1 MDERIKPGM
10 EGRATAV
17 VTEAATAATWNS
29 GSLKVFSTPHM
40 IALMECAAVDAVDAL
55 LGPGQVTVGSCV
67 NIKHVSA
74 SPLGSTIWAKA
85 KLVEIDRRRLV
96 FDVAAGDDWG
106 EIGGGTHERFI
117 VDSARF
123 MEKTHAKSSV

>member
-1 MDERIKPGM
+1 MDERIKPGLQ
-10 EGRATAV
+10 GRAAAA
-17 VTEAATAATWNS
+17 VTEATTAAQWNS

-40 IALMECAAVDAVDAL
+40 IGLMECAAVDAVEAL
-55 LGPGQVTVGSCV
+55 LEPGQVTVGSSV

-74 SPLGSTIWAKA
+74 SPLGSNIWATA
-85 KLVEIDRRRLV
+85 KLIEVDRRRLV
-96 FDVAAGDDWG
+96 FEVAAGDDWG

-117 VDSARF
+117 VESARF